1 VRLFQSLSM
10 PWFRHFVLLPR
21 NTFATRPNL
30 FTGETRMLW
39 FLTTPAFGAM
49 IPADTLG
56 IWTSGLAAQLECHL
70 RVSRQK
76 IILRHRCSLG

>member
-1 VRLFQSLSM
+1 M

-21 NTFATRPNL
+21 SSFAARQKV
-30 FTGETRMLW
+30 FTPETRTLW

-56 IWTSGLAAQLECHL
+56 IWESGLAAQLERHL
-70 RVSRQK
+70 RVS
-76 IILRHRCSLG
+76 H